1 MTQRERTLAFLLL
14 PPLLL
19 FAGGFFAYQLWLEPL
34 RSREKQ
40 LVDVAAEIA
49 DKEVILKKHLD
60 KKKELDRYKPI
71 SLPVETDLAGR
82 EYSEEL
88 TQLLRESGFD
98 AGTFSITPKVDNKS
112 VPTLGKNK
120 PVYTRLIYTLTAKG
134 ELAAVVDFMHRF
146 YKVRLL
152 HQIRNLTLRRPIQSG
167 GANRS
172 NELDVTMTVEALVLD
187 NAEARKT
194 LLPEK
199 TPELPPL
206 LAAEERN
213 YAAIPGKDIFF
224 GPPPPA
230 APPRAPSATDF
241 AQFIKFDGFTANG
254 SGQTVTLF
262 DAYNK
267 QEVTIRPRAD
277 GDGYRVEVYYSVG
290 SRQRSLRSGRTLDVM
305 DEYGEL
311 QHRWLVLRVTERE
324 IYLQDEDSYYVV
336 RIGQWLSEMTKLTT
350 EEAAG
355 LGLIAAKP
363 APSAGKDK

>member
-1 MTQRERTLAFLLL
+1 M
-14 PPLLL
+14 
-19 FAGGFFAYQLWLEPL
+19 
-34 RSREKQ
+34 
-40 LVDVAAEIA
+40 
-49 DKEVILKKHLD
+49 
-60 KKKELDRYKPI
+60 
-71 SLPVETDLAGR
+71 
-82 EYSEEL
+82 

-230 APPRAPSATDF
+230 A
-241 AQFIKFDGFTANG
+241 
-254 SGQTVTLF
+254 
-262 DAYNK
+262 
-267 QEVTIRPRAD
+267 RP
-277 GDGYRVEVYYSVG
+277 
-290 SRQRSLRSGRTLDVM
+290 GR
-305 DEYGEL
+305 
-311 QHRWLVLRVTERE
+311 
-324 IYLQDEDSYYVV
+324 
-336 RIGQWLSEMTKLTT
+336 
-350 EEAAG
+350 
-355 LGLIAAKP
+355 
-363 APSAGKDK
+363 